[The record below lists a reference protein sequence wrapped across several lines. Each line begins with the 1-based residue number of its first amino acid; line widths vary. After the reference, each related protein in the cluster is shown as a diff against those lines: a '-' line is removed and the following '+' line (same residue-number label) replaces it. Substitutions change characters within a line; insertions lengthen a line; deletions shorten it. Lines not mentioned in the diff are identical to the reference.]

1 MRILVSGSHGLV
13 GSALTAALGRAGHVV
28 IPLVRRPASEPRT
41 GGPSGDDAQ
50 ASGESEVAWNI
61 AAGSLDRNAL
71 ARVRPDA
78 VVHLAG
84 ENLGARRWTE
94 VQKAKIRDSRTH
106 GTRLLASALAELNP
120 PPRVMVSASAIG
132 WYGDRGEETLDESS
146 SPGTG
151 FLAEV
156 CQTWE
161 GATTAAGAAGI
172 RVVHLRSGIVQ
183 SPAGGALAK
192 QLPIMRLGLGGRLGT
207 GRQYWSWISIED
219 EVGAIEAA
227 LGDERIHGPLNA
239 SAPHPVTNAEYTRIL
254 GRVVGR
260 PTLLPA
266 PRAGLSL
273 ALGAEMASEMLLA
286 SQRVFAG
293 VLEASGY
300 QWRQPELEPALRALL
315 HK

>member
-13 GSALTAALGRAGHVV
+13 GAALTAALGRVGHQVT
-28 IPLVRRPASEPRT
+28 PLVRRSPGEP
-41 GGPSGDDAQ
+41 GNGAASGDTEV
-50 ASGESEVAWNI
+50 SGDNEVGWDI
-61 AAGSLDRNAL
+61 EQGSLDRDAL

-84 ENLGARRWTE
+84 EGLGARRWTE
-94 VQKAKIRDSRTH
+94 TQKAKIRDSRVH

-132 WYGDRGEETLDESS
+132 WYGNRGDEMLDESS

-156 CQTWE
+156 CQAWE
-161 GATTAAGAAGI
+161 AATTAAEAAGI

-192 QLPIMRLGLGGRLGT
+192 QLPILRLGLGGRLGT

-219 EVGAIEAA
+219 EVGTIVAA

-239 SAPHPVTNAEYTRIL
+239 AAPHPVTNAEYTRVL
-254 GRVVGR
+254 GRVLGR
-260 PTLLPA
+260 PALVPA
-266 PRAGLSL
+266 PKAGLSL
-273 ALGAEMASEMLLA
+273 VLGTEMASEMLLA
-286 SQRVFAG
+286 SQRIFPG